1 MRMILM
7 LVGTA
12 ALSFAQ
18 SPIAA
23 KATLNEMAS
32 TRWFLDAT
40 IVEADSDEVLDD
52 ESELKFTVNF
62 DAKGN
67 VQIECGAS
75 KFAATNPKQ
84 QANKGQTLVSA
95 EFKDAKLGKLQWH
108 ATVKKTGMTGK
119 IVWLQVNG
127 NKYTYECSGRKAT
140 ELEGV
145 QWKLIVRPEKVEEDD
160 EVDPPFT
167 ETLEVRRGLL
177 QVVETDDSELFVE
190 PAAVELTKKG
200 KSLTMVTG
208 ATPHRDGDRWQL
220 DIDGKSLTGSLVSR
234 SDQEIVA
241 RYSVKGSRIETSAA
255 SRR

>member
-75 KFAATNPKQ
+75 KFARC
-84 QANKGQTLVSA
+84 VS
-95 EFKDAKLGKLQWH
+95 
-108 ATVKKTGMTGK
+108 T
-119 IVWLQVNG
+119 
-127 NKYTYECSGRKAT
+127 
-140 ELEGV
+140 
-145 QWKLIVRPEKVEEDD
+145 
-160 EVDPPFT
+160 
-167 ETLEVRRGLL
+167 
-177 QVVETDDSELFVE
+177 
-190 PAAVELTKKG
+190 
-200 KSLTMVTG
+200 
-208 ATPHRDGDRWQL
+208 
-220 DIDGKSLTGSLVSR
+220 
-234 SDQEIVA
+234 
-241 RYSVKGSRIETSAA
+241 
-255 SRR
+255 